1 MKSVNLQKLV
11 VAVSLLL
18 SVACSQAQNVKP
30 GTKAPAIEVSQWVKG
45 TPFTKYQKGKFY
57 VVEFWATWCGPCKAA
72 MPHLS
77 EMAKEYAGKVDF
89 YGIDVRE
96 QGEDISGLVKKFVDG
111 MGDKMAYNVGMDKGK
126 SMFNA
131 WLEATGGAAIPR
143 SFLIDGTGTILFV
156 GHPSNLKAKIEQA
169 VAGKF
174 DMDTSKKEFAE
185 YYAAL
190 RKMYAEIEAQ
200 KKKNGGGGH

>member
-1 MKSVNLQKLV
+1 MNASNLAKLFL
-11 VAVSLLL
+11 AFPLLA
-18 SVACSQAQNVKP
+18 SFACSQAQNVKP
-30 GTKAPAIEVSQWVKG
+30 GAKAPAIEVSHWVKG
-45 TPFTKYQKGKFY
+45 TPFTKYQKGKLY

-77 EMAKEYAGKVDF
+77 EMAKKYAGKVDF

-96 QGEDISGLVKKFVDG
+96 QGDDIPGLVKRFVDG
-111 MGDKMAYNVGMDKGK
+111 MGEKMAYNVGMDKGK
-126 SMFNA
+126 SMFNG

-156 GHPSNLKAKIEQA
+156 GHPSNLQAKIEQA
-169 VAGKF
+169 LSGKF
-174 DMDTSKKEFAE
+174 DMAASSREFSK
-185 YYAAL
+185 YYSDL

-200 KKKNGGGGH
+200 KKRSGGGG